1 MASLKYW
8 LWLTNLEGLT
18 IQQRLALLEH
28 FGQPD
33 KVYFGDSGEYA
44 LVEGM
49 TRQAMAALADKSLDG
64 ADKILGDCQSLGL
77 RIITIQD
84 AEYPDR
90 LRNIYDPPLVL
101 YVQGRMPAF
110 DDEVAIAMVGSRKVS
125 PYAQMMGEKLAFQMA
140 GLGAV
145 IVSGLAAGGD
155 AAAHRGALRAG
166 GFTAA
171 VIAGGHDVIY
181 PRENRWLYED
191 IAVRGV
197 ILSEYPPGTPHD
209 RTHFPVRNRIISGL
223 CLGTVVIEAPERSG
237 TLITVNHALDQG
249 RDIFALPGQADD
261 WHCTGSNRLLRDG
274 AGVVVDAWDVLSCY
288 AARFPHKLKPFR
300 AEEPRH
306 FGVSAEEKPRSAG
319 KRASRA
325 EEPEELSAE
334 QTQEAAKPQ
343 LDLSGDHG
351 LTDDQ
356 IKIVRTLGERTM
368 QVDDIIEETEI
379 PTRRVLSALTILELD
394 GVVEQSSGKRFSLA
408 VTLTGQA

>member
-8 LWLTNLEGLT
+8 LWLTSLEGLT
-18 IQQRLALLEH
+18 IRQRLALLEH
-28 FGQPD
+28 FGQPE
-33 KVYFGDSGEYA
+33 KIYFGESGEYA

-49 TRQAMAALADKSLDG
+49 TRQGLTALEDKSLDR
-64 ADKILGDCQSLGL
+64 ADKILGDCERLGL
-77 RIITIQD
+77 RILTIRD

-90 LRNIYDPPLVL
+90 LRNISDPPLVL
-101 YVQGRMPAF
+101 YVQGRMPLF
-110 DDEVAIAMVGSRKVS
+110 DDEVAIAMVGSRKAS

-140 GLGAV
+140 GLGAL

-155 AAAHRGALRAG
+155 AAAHRGALRSG

-171 VIAGGHDVIY
+171 VIAGGHDIIY

-249 RDIFALPGQADD
+249 RDVFALPGQADD

-274 AGVVVDAWDVLSCY
+274 AGVVIDGWDVVSCY
-288 AARFPHKLKPFR
+288 AARFPHKLRPFR

-306 FGVSAEEKPRSAG
+306 FGGGEKEVETQKAAPA
-319 KRASRA
+319 KA
-325 EEPEELSAE
+325 PEAPPP
-334 QTQEAAKPQ
+334 APPKPA

-356 IKIVRTLGERTM
+356 VRIVRTLGERTM
-368 QVDDIIEETEI
+368 QVDDIIAETEI
-379 PTRRVLSALTILELD
+379 PARRVLSALTMLELD

-408 VTLTGQA
+408 VTVTGQE

>member
-18 IQQRLALLEH
+18 IQQRLSLLDH

-49 TRQAMAALADKSLDG
+49 TRQAMTALENKSLEQVDR
-64 ADKILGDCQSLGL
+64 ILGDCARLGL

-101 YVQGRMPAF
+101 YVQGRMPSF
-110 DDEVAIAMVGSRKVS
+110 DDEVAIAMVGSRKAS

-140 GLGAV
+140 GLGAL

-155 AAAHRGALRAG
+155 ASAHRGALRAG

-181 PRENRWLYED
+181 PRENRALYED
-191 IAVRGV
+191 IGVRGV

-249 RDIFALPGQADD
+249 RDVFALPGQADD

-274 AGVVVDAWDVLSCY
+274 AGVVIDGWDVLSCY
-288 AARFPHKLKPFR
+288 AARFPHKLRSFR

-306 FGVSAEEKPRSAG
+306 FGLGGEKEPAPEKQETSSAKAPEAPPQAPLKPV
-319 KRASRA
+319 
-325 EEPEELSAE
+325 
-334 QTQEAAKPQ
+334 

-356 IKIVRTLGERTM
+356 VRIVLALGDQTL

-379 PTRRVLSALTILELD
+379 PARRVLSALTMLELD

-408 VTLTGQA
+408 VTVTGQE

>member
-356 IKIVRTLGERTM
+356 IKIVRTLGERTL

-379 PTRRVLSALTILELD
+379 PTRRVLSALTMLELD

-408 VTLTGQA
+408 VTVTGQE